1 MTVEHTLVSI
11 YHHQG
16 KSENPFVWE
25 TLSDCSLCIFSEA
38 TITPDTGVEHMTWV
52 KSISHSHSHSDWFW
66 MVKSTRAQKT
76 QLILRFIWKHER
88 NVPGLSVCLSVS
100 LSLSLSLEIT
110 ERAALV
116 NLRTCRFHYKARLEE
131 VRPKQ
136 EKLAK
141 PWWHHMSPG
150 SSHPLSL
157 SCRCSITWS
166 RDVWISYS
174 VTCNG
179 KHSSWNNDHV
189 RTKHKKQMIWAGA
202 GQGYFPDLLANS
214 FFRTLK
220 EMNWI

>member
-25 TLSDCSLCIFSEA
+25 SLSDCSLCIFSEA

-52 KSISHSHSHSDWFW
+52 KSISHSHSHSDWFG

-100 LSLSLSLEIT
+100 LSLSLSLSLEIT

-116 NLRTCRFHYKARLEE
+116 NLRTCRFHYKAGLRKYGQNKKNWLN
-131 VRPKQ
+131 PDD
-136 EKLAK
+136 
-141 PWWHHMSPG
+141 
-150 SSHPLSL
+150 
-157 SCRCSITWS
+157 ITWAQGQATPYPFLVGVQSHEAETCGLAILSPAMESTQAEIMTTSEQNTRS
-166 RDVWISYS
+166 RWSEQGLGRDISLTS
-174 VTCNG
+174 WPTL
-179 KHSSWNNDHV
+179 SSE
-189 RTKHKKQMIWAGA
+189 
-202 GQGYFPDLLANS
+202 P
-214 FFRTLK
+214 
-220 EMNWI
+220 